1 MEVDSNHET
10 LKVVRHK
17 LLEPNFD
24 KNDFADDIPIA
35 KLVIVMEIF
44 KVVGN
49 GIKLDVIQTHLNMR
63 MIATDRE
70 VGSPNK
76 FENVA

>member
-10 LKVVRHK
+10 LKVVRHE

-24 KNDFADDIPIA
+24 KDDFANNIPIT
-35 KLVIVMEIF
+35 KSVIVMEIP
-44 KVVGN
+44 KVVGD
-49 GIKLDVIQTHLNMR
+49 GIMLDMIQTHLNMR